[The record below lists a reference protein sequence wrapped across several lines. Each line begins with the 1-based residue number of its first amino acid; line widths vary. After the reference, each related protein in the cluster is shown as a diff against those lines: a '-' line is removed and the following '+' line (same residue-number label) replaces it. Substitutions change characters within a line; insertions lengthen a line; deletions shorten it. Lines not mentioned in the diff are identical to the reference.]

1 MARPRRQ
8 VYTMDQYLENES
20 EGYIS
25 NNVCTQ
31 RNPKWKPIIDGL
43 MVTIL
48 TDDYIPPII
57 LAEEECGRKF
67 IVDGGSRTAAFK
79 MLCKGNYKIKSSVED
94 PIISYKKIKK
104 DENGKNVWVNAEFDI
119 RNKTFNQFPKELQKK
134 FYEYQVETVIH
145 ECDVE
150 QAAKYLRRYN
160 VHTAMNANEQ
170 LFIHIPK
177 FADEI
182 REIIQDRFF
191 LDCTTIK
198 EIEKD
203 KGVLERVVSE
213 SIMCMFHF
221 DNWNKNGKKMAKY
234 LNENATN
241 EEFEVFDN
249 NVKRL
254 EKIIT
259 KETKELFSTK
269 DTFVWMTFFNRF
281 TKLGLEDSKFTDFLN
296 AFVNGLREKD
306 IDGKYFDTVDEHGS
320 TKDKSVISDKL
331 HILET
336 LMNEFLH
343 IDTTETNN
351 TEVEN
356 NNTEENEQD
365 NPEETTLSF
374 VQENANP
381 DATEEDIEFYRDMVE
396 DCVKVDEPVYQQ
408 CERAVIAIMA
418 YACTKEQDE
427 EFEKWI
433 QKYKNQTSFSP
444 SQKTNFTYMKNS
456 FDKFVQKMAV

>member
-8 VYTMDQYLENES
+8 VYTMNQYLENES

-94 PIISYKKIKK
+94 PIISYKKIEK
-104 DENGKNVWVNAEFDI
+104 DENGKNIWVDAEFDI
-119 RNKTFNQFPKELQKK
+119 RNKTFSQFPKELQKK
-134 FYEYQVETVIH
+134 FYEYQAETVIH

-191 LDCTTIK
+191 LDCTIIK

-213 SIMCMFHF
+213 SVMCMFHF

-241 EEFEVFDN
+241 KEFEMFDN

-281 TKLGLEDSKFTDFLN
+281 TKLGLDDSKFADFLN
-296 AFVNGLREKD
+296 TFVNELRKKD
-306 IDGKYFDTVDEHGS
+306 VDGKCFDTVDEHGS

-336 LMNEFLH
+336 LMNDFLH
-343 IDTTETNN
+343 IDNIDTTDT
-351 TEVEN
+351 EN
-356 NNTEENEQD
+356 NVVEESD
-365 NPEETTLSF
+365 NMEETILSF

-381 DATEEDIEFYRDMVE
+381 NVTDEDINLYTDMVE
-396 DCVKVDEPVYQQ
+396 DCVKIDDPVYKE
-408 CERAVIAIMA
+408 CGMALVALMA
-418 YACTKEQDE
+418 YACQNDKDQD
-427 EFEKWI
+427 FEKWI
-433 QKYKNQTSFSP
+433 ENYRNKSEFSP
-444 SQKTNFTYMKNS
+444 SQKVNYTYMKRS
-456 FDKFVQKMAV
+456 FDRYVQKGATA

>member
-8 VYTMDQYLENES
+8 VYTMNQYLENES

-94 PIISYKKIKK
+94 PIISYKKIEK
-104 DENGKNVWVNAEFDI
+104 DENGKNIWVDAEFDI
-119 RNKTFNQFPKELQKK
+119 RNKTFSQFPKELQKK

-191 LDCTTIK
+191 LDCTIIK

-213 SIMCMFHF
+213 SVMCMFHF

-241 EEFEVFDN
+241 EEFEMFDN

-281 TKLGLEDSKFTDFLN
+281 TKLGLDDSKFADFLN
-296 AFVNGLREKD
+296 TFVNKLRKKD
-306 IDGKYFDTVDEHGS
+306 VDGKYFDTVDEHGS
-320 TKDKSVISDKL
+320 TKDKGVISDKL

-336 LMNEFLH
+336 LMNDFLH
-343 IDTTETNN
+343 IDNIDTTDT
-351 TEVEN
+351 EN
-356 NNTEENEQD
+356 NVVEKSDNTEE
-365 NPEETTLSF
+365 TILSF
-374 VQENANP
+374 VQENADPNVT
-381 DATEEDIEFYRDMVE
+381 DEDINLYTDMVE
-396 DCVKVDEPVYQQ
+396 DCVKIDDPVYKE
-408 CERAVIAIMA
+408 CGMALVALMA
-418 YACTKEQDE
+418 YACQNDKDQD
-427 EFEKWI
+427 FEKWI
-433 QKYKNQTSFSP
+433 ENYRNKSEFSP
-444 SQKTNFTYMKNS
+444 SQKVNYTYMKRS
-456 FDKFVQKMAV
+456 FDRYVQKGATA

>member
-8 VYTMDQYLENES
+8 VYTMNQYLENES

-79 MLCKGNYKIKSSVED
+79 MLCKGNYKIKSSVEE
-94 PIISYKKIKK
+94 PIISYKKIEK
-104 DENGKNVWVNAEFDI
+104 DENGKNIWVDAEFDI
-119 RNKTFNQFPKELQKK
+119 RNKTFSQFPKELQKK

-191 LDCTTIK
+191 LDCTIIK

-213 SIMCMFHF
+213 SVMCMFHF

-281 TKLGLEDSKFTDFLN
+281 TKLGLEDSKFADFLN

-336 LMNEFLH
+336 LINDFLH
-343 IDTTETNN
+343 IDNIDTTET
-351 TEVEN
+351 EN
-356 NNTEENEQD
+356 NVVEESDNTEE
-365 NPEETTLSF
+365 TILSF

-381 DATEEDIEFYRDMVE
+381 AATEDDIEFYRDMVE
-396 DCVKVDEPVYQQ
+396 DCVRVDEPVYQQ

-433 QKYKNQTSFSP
+433 QKYKNQTNFSP

-456 FDKFVQKMAV
+456 FDKYVQKGATA

>member
-8 VYTMDQYLENES
+8 VYTMNQYLENES

-94 PIISYKKIKK
+94 PIISYKKIEK
-104 DENGKNVWVNAEFDI
+104 DENGKNIWVDAEFDI
-119 RNKTFNQFPKELQKK
+119 RNKTFSQFPKELQKK

-191 LDCTTIK
+191 LDCTIIK

-213 SIMCMFHF
+213 SVMCMFHF

-241 EEFEVFDN
+241 KEFEMFDN

-281 TKLGLEDSKFTDFLN
+281 TKLGLDDSKFADFLN
-296 AFVNGLREKD
+296 TFVNELRKKD
-306 IDGKYFDTVDEHGS
+306 VDGKCFDTVDEHGS

-336 LMNEFLH
+336 LMNDFLH
-343 IDTTETNN
+343 IDNIDTTDT
-351 TEVEN
+351 EN
-356 NNTEENEQD
+356 NVVEESD
-365 NPEETTLSF
+365 NMEETILSF

-381 DATEEDIEFYRDMVE
+381 NVTDEDINLYTDMVE
-396 DCVKVDEPVYQQ
+396 DCVKIDDPVYKE
-408 CERAVIAIMA
+408 CGMALVALMA
-418 YACTKEQDE
+418 YVCQNDKDQD
-427 EFEKWI
+427 FEKWI
-433 QKYKNQTSFSP
+433 ENYRNKSEFSP
-444 SQKTNFTYMKNS
+444 SQKVNYTYMKRS
-456 FDKFVQKMAV
+456 FDRYVQKGATA

>member
-8 VYTMDQYLENES
+8 VYTMNQYLENES

-94 PIISYKKIKK
+94 PIISYKKIEK
-104 DENGKNVWVNAEFDI
+104 DENSKNIWVDAEFDI

-191 LDCTTIK
+191 LDCTIIK

-213 SIMCMFHF
+213 SVMCMFHF

-241 EEFEVFDN
+241 EEFEMFDN

-281 TKLGLEDSKFTDFLN
+281 TKLGLDDSKFADFLN
-296 AFVNGLREKD
+296 TFVNELRKKD
-306 IDGKYFDTVDEHGS
+306 VDGKCFDTVDEHGS

-336 LMNEFLH
+336 LMNDFLH
-343 IDTTETNN
+343 IDNIDTSDT
-351 TEVEN
+351 EN
-356 NNTEENEQD
+356 NVVEESDNTEE
-365 NPEETTLSF
+365 TILSF

-381 DATEEDIEFYRDMVE
+381 NATEEDIEFYRDMVE
-396 DCVKVDEPVYQQ
+396 DCVRVDEPVYQQ

-433 QKYKNQTSFSP
+433 QKYKNQTNFSP

-456 FDKFVQKMAV
+456 FDKYIQKGATA

>member
-8 VYTMDQYLENES
+8 VYTMNQYLENES

-94 PIISYKKIKK
+94 PIISYKKIEK
-104 DENGKNVWVNAEFDI
+104 DENGKNIWVDAEFDI
-119 RNKTFNQFPKELQKK
+119 RNKTFSQFPKELQKK

-191 LDCTTIK
+191 LDCTIIK

-213 SIMCMFHF
+213 SVMCMFHF

-241 EEFEVFDN
+241 KEFEMFDN

-281 TKLGLEDSKFTDFLN
+281 TKFGLDDSKFADFLN
-296 AFVNGLREKD
+296 TFVNELRKKD
-306 IDGKYFDTVDEHGS
+306 VDGKCFDTVDEHGS

-336 LMNEFLH
+336 LMNDFLH
-343 IDTTETNN
+343 IDNIDTTDT
-351 TEVEN
+351 EN
-356 NNTEENEQD
+356 NVVEESD
-365 NPEETTLSF
+365 NMEETILSF

-381 DATEEDIEFYRDMVE
+381 NVTDEDINLYTDMVE
-396 DCVKVDEPVYQQ
+396 DCVKIDDPVYKE
-408 CERAVIAIMA
+408 CGMALVALMA
-418 YACTKEQDE
+418 YACQNDKDQD
-427 EFEKWI
+427 FEKWI
-433 QKYKNQTSFSP
+433 ENYRNKSEFSP
-444 SQKTNFTYMKNS
+444 SQKVNYTYMKRS
-456 FDKFVQKMAV
+456 FDRYVQKGATA

>member
-8 VYTMDQYLENES
+8 VYTMNQYLENES

-31 RNPKWKPIIDGL
+31 RNPKWKPIVDGL

-94 PIISYKKIKK
+94 PIISYKKIEK
-104 DENGKNVWVNAEFDI
+104 DENGKNIWVDAEFDI
-119 RNKTFNQFPKELQKK
+119 RNKTFSQFPKELQKK

-145 ECDVE
+145 ECDIE

-191 LDCTTIK
+191 LDCTIIK

-203 KGVLERVVSE
+203 KGVLERIVSE
-213 SIMCMFHF
+213 SVMCMFHF

-259 KETKELFSTK
+259 KETKELFNTK
-269 DTFVWMTFFNRF
+269 DTFVLMTFFNRF
-281 TKLGLEDSKFTDFLN
+281 TKLGLEDSKFADFLN

-306 IDGKYFDTVDEHGS
+306 VDGKYFDTVDEHGS

-336 LMNEFLH
+336 LINDFLH
-343 IDTTETNN
+343 IDNIDTTET
-351 TEVEN
+351 EN
-356 NNTEENEQD
+356 NVVEESDNTEE
-365 NPEETTLSF
+365 TILSF

-381 DATEEDIEFYRDMVE
+381 DATEDDIEFYRDMVE
-396 DCVKVDEPVYQQ
+396 DCVRVDEPVYQQ

-433 QKYKNQTSFSP
+433 QKYKNQTNFSP

-456 FDKFVQKMAV
+456 FDNFVHKMAV

>member
-8 VYTMDQYLENES
+8 VYTMNQYLENES

-94 PIISYKKIKK
+94 PIISYKKIEK
-104 DENGKNVWVNAEFDI
+104 DENGKNIWVDAEFDI
-119 RNKTFNQFPKELQKK
+119 RNKTFSQFPKELQKK

-191 LDCTTIK
+191 LDCTIIK

-213 SIMCMFHF
+213 SVMCMFHF

-241 EEFEVFDN
+241 KEFEMFDN

-281 TKLGLEDSKFTDFLN
+281 TKLGLDDSKFADFLN
-296 AFVNGLREKD
+296 TFVNELRKKD
-306 IDGKYFDTVDEHGS
+306 VDGKCFDTVDEHGS

-336 LMNEFLH
+336 LMNDFLH
-343 IDTTETNN
+343 IDNIDTTDT
-351 TEVEN
+351 EN
-356 NNTEENEQD
+356 NVVEESD
-365 NPEETTLSF
+365 NMEETILSF

-381 DATEEDIEFYRDMVE
+381 NVTDEDINLYTDMVE
-396 DCVKVDEPVYQQ
+396 DCVKIDDPVYKE
-408 CERAVIAIMA
+408 CGMALVALMA
-418 YACTKEQDE
+418 YACQNDKDQD
-427 EFEKWI
+427 FEKWI
-433 QKYKNQTSFSP
+433 ENYRNKSEFSP
-444 SQKTNFTYMKNS
+444 SQKVNYTYMKRS
-456 FDKFVQKMAV
+456 FDRYVQKGATA